1 MQGVAKEQKIRSWQL
16 FSFFT
21 AFVHRDWIAV
31 VFFALKHHCY
41 LSERERER
49 EGGREENER
58 KGECRWKVEQ
68 DTCMTKEHLRQLNI
82 YNLKD
87 DLAASLKPIISN
99 CAMLAFDS

>member
-21 AFVHRDWIAV
+21 AFVHRDWIA
-31 VFFALKHHCY
+31 
-41 LSERERER
+41 RERER